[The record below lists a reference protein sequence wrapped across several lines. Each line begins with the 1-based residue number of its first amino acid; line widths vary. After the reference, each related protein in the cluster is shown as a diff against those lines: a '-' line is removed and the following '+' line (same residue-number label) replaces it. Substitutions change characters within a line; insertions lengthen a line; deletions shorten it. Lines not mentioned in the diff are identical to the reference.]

1 MPRFVP
7 WTAYQRLPAA
17 EMIERSRDYLQKMS
31 GRRTVRQFSPEP
43 VPREVIEACLATA
56 GTAVS
61 GANMQPWRFVAVQ
74 DPGVRQAIRER
85 AEAEEQAFYSN
96 RAPRAWLD
104 ALAPLG
110 TDAEKSFLTTA
121 PWVIA
126 IFQARFGVLADGR
139 KVKHYYAPESVG
151 IATGL
156 LISALH
162 HAGLASLTH
171 TPSPMGFLREILGRP
186 RNERPFLLLVTGY
199 PMAGA
204 TVPDIKRKAFEEF
217 VTFM

>member
-1 MPRFVP
+1 
-7 WTAYQRLPAA
+7 
-17 EMIERSRDYLQKMS
+17 
-31 GRRTVRQFSPEP
+31 
-43 VPREVIEACLATA
+43 
-56 GTAVS
+56 
-61 GANMQPWRFVAVQ
+61 
-74 DPGVRQAIRER
+74 VRQAIRER

-126 IFQARFGVLADGR
+126 IFQERFGVLADGR